1 VAELRCAYDP
11 ATRGGASPDGR
22 SPKATLHWVSAAH
35 AAKAEVRLYDRL
47 FKNPDPDDYPEGQ
60 DYRVN
65 LNPESLVALPECL
78 VEPSLAAAQPGERF
92 QFERLG
98 YFCADPDSR
107 PGAPVFNR
115 TVTLKDA
122 WGRLQAREK
131 AGKGK

>member
-1 VAELRCAYDP
+1 
-11 ATRGGASPDGR
+11 
-22 SPKATLHWVSAAH
+22 PKATLHWVSAAH
-35 AAKAEVRLYDRL
+35 AARAEVRLYDRL
-47 FKNPDPDDYPEGQ
+47 FKNPDPDDFPEGQ

-65 LNPESLVALPECL
+65 LNPKSLVTLPECF
-78 VEPSLAAAQPGERF
+78 VEPSLAAALPGERF
-92 QFERLG
+92 QFERIG